1 VIRKQVKQR
10 QDSIESFEKSGRT
23 ELAEKEKAEVAVLNS
38 VTASGDERGGIATD
52 SWPRRIVTEN
62 RRPGRRENA
71 ERGSGTTVV
80 VTR

>member
-1 VIRKQVKQR
+1 MIRKQVKQR

-52 SWPRRIVTEN
+52 R
-62 RRPGRRENA
+62 GRDA
-71 ERGSGTTVV
+71 L
-80 VTR
+80 

>member
-1 VIRKQVKQR
+1 MIRKQVKQR

-23 ELAEKEKAEVAVLNS
+23 ELPEKEKAEVAVNS

-62 RRPGRRENA
+62 RRPGRQENT
-71 ERGSGTTVV
+71 ERGGGTTVV